1 MVGRHPTGMG
11 PVWLAPNWEGPS
23 KTVTQLGGSHHGGH
37 PTGRVPV
44 RLSPD
49 RGAATHPVAALS
61 PLPVASSRA
70 RLPPGPGRSLWR
82 FGGPSGDVEGTPP

>member
-1 MVGRHPTGMG
+1 MG
-11 PVWLAPNWEGPS
+11 PSVGGGLQRGGDPVLLPS
-23 KTVTQLGGSHHGGH
+23 LSSSGSSLGSRSGGGIGTQ
-37 PTGRVPV
+37 
-44 RLSPD
+44 
-49 RGAATHPVAALS
+49 PVAALS